1 MLQSI
6 SLDQLRSQLPQAF
19 ATAPASRVSKRY
31 SFIPTSQILTDLDS
45 LGWQV
50 RSITNPRYKSSD
62 KQMHGKHLVRLF
74 HPSINI
80 NSGDD
85 KNNVEIALYN
95 SSDGTS
101 RFRMEVGIFRMVCSN
116 GLVVKSQDFGSINM
130 RHSGYS
136 FDALK
141 VSIDEMVAGLP
152 NVVTKINTFSARM
165 LSRNEMTALAQQAYG
180 LRNSG
185 RVATAEEVADFLAP
199 RRDAD
204 KPNNLWCVGNRI
216 QEAVLSGGS
225 MLVDRRGRV
234 RVAKPINNLDK
245 GLKLN
250 QAIWELMEAVEISA

>member
-31 SFIPTSQILTDLDS
+31 SFIPTSQILTDLDA
-45 LGWQV
+45 LGWKV
-50 RSITNPRYKSSD
+50 RSITNPRYKSAG
-62 KQMHGKHLVRLF
+62 KQLHGKHLVRLF
-74 HPSINI
+74 NPDIQI
-80 NSGDD
+80 NSEGDV
-85 KNNVEIALYN
+85 NHVEIALYN

-116 GLVVKSQDFGSINM
+116 GLVIKSHDFGGVNI

-141 VSIDEMVAGLP
+141 ESIDEMVAGLP
-152 NVVTKINTFSARM
+152 NVVTKINTFSNRILTAA
-165 LSRNEMTALAQQAYG
+165 EMTALAQQAYG

-185 RVATAEEVADFLAP
+185 REATADELTAILNP
-199 RRDAD
+199 RRAEDHGD
-204 KPNNLWCVGNRI
+204 NLWVVLNRV
-216 QEAVLSGGS
+216 QESVLTGGS
-225 MLVDRRGRV
+225 LLVDRRGRM
-234 RVAKPINNLDK
+234 RTARPIRNLDK

-250 QAIWELMEAVEISA
+250 QELWSLAEAMA

>member
-31 SFIPTSQILTDLDS
+31 TFIPTAQILTDLDS
-45 LGWQV
+45 LGWKV
-50 RSITNPRYKSSD
+50 RSITNPKYKSEG
-62 KQMHGKHLVRLF
+62 KQLHGKHLVRLF
-74 HPSINI
+74 NPNIQINAE
-80 NSGDD
+80 GDV
-85 KNNVEIALYN
+85 NHVEIALYN

-116 GLVVKSQDFGSINM
+116 GLVVKSQDFGSINI

-136 FDALK
+136 FESLK
-141 VSIDEMVAGLP
+141 EGIDNMVAGLP
-152 NVVTKINTFSARM
+152 NVVQKINTFSSRI
-165 LSRNEMTALAQQAYG
+165 LSQTEMSELAQQAYS

-185 RVATAEEVADFLAP
+185 RVATQEELQAILTP

-204 KPNNLWCVGNRI
+204 KGDNLWVVFNRVQESILTGGNTFT
-216 QEAVLSGGS
+216 
-225 MLVDRRGRV
+225 DRRGRN
-234 RVAKPINNLDK
+234 RTARPINNLDK

-250 QAIWELMEAVEISA
+250 QELWSLAEAMA